1 MLCACCG
8 SQRGQPRVALE
19 LAVPGA
25 ARHAT
30 DGTTCI
36 VSTRASG
43 GTGSTALARYC
54 WTAHARSRIP
64 ADRIEIE
71 LPDGSRVRVGAAV
84 SLTALRR
91 VVAAL
96 RR

>member
-1 MLCACCG
+1 M
-8 SQRGQPRVALE
+8 
-19 LAVPGA
+19 AVPGT

-30 DGTTCI
+30 DGTTRV
-36 VSTRASG
+36 VSARASG
-43 GTGSTALARYC
+43 GRGSAALAV
-54 WTAHARSRIP
+54 TAGQPTPAAELP

-96 RR
+96 RG